1 MTARPSRILFACP
14 QTVFDVSNGASM
26 QVYSML
32 QEFSRRGIEAAS
44 FCGGVF
50 DDPAGAARIPNL
62 AEQIKE
68 NQGKAVLINKDSSAN
83 SENPIT
89 HWFFT
94 GFHSTVWN
102 EMTHEEET
110 NFLNK
115 YTEVLRTFK
124 PDLVIGYGCDA
135 LCRSMWMEA
144 RSFGIPTAYIIC
156 NGNHHHY
163 RFPLHDIVLCD
174 SKATAKLYKDED
186 GLTVHPFGNV
196 INPELV
202 VAKQRNPQTVT
213 FINPAFAKGV
223 AVVARLILMA
233 NKERPDISFM
243 VVETR
248 KKFADALRA
257 LKKPGS
263 EVGSAFQNQTF
274 KNIALR
280 DATYNVSEIY
290 ATTKV
295 LLAPSLCYESWGRV
309 ATEATMNGIPV
320 LASKSGGLPEA
331 VGTGGIT
338 LEKPA
343 SNQGPDENWLV
354 LPSEEECRPWADAL
368 YDLYDHTEKWTQGG
382 GDTAAAPKTPRRIRS
397 KRRGTGCSSF
407 SSRFSKSRP
416 ETTTLRVWGPCVTT
430 GIRSTGKTSGSLPAG
445 NAPSV
450 KSQPN
455 SNFLPFAAD
464 TLPAALLLTPSL
476 SKAGEAQ
483 RFAGF
488 VSSVGSSGSA
498 AVTIS
503 AAKTFA
509 LAA

>member
-1 MTARPSRILFACP
+1 MATKRPYRILFACP

-26 QVYSML
+26 QIYSLL
-32 QEFSRRGIEAAS
+32 QEFSRRGIDTAT

-62 AEQIKE
+62 AEQIKQNE
-68 NQGKAVLINKDSSAN
+68 GKAVLINKDSSAN
-83 SENPIT
+83 PENPIT

-124 PDLVIGYGCDA
+124 PDLVMGYGCDA
-135 LCRSMWMEA
+135 LCRSLWMEA
-144 RSFGIPTAYIIC
+144 RTFGIPTVYHVF

-163 RFPLHDIVLCD
+163 RFPLHDMVLTD
-174 SKATAKLYKDED
+174 SEATAKIYKETE
-186 GLTVHPFGNV
+186 GLTIHPYGIC
-196 INPELV
+196 INADLV
-202 VAKQRNPQTVT
+202 TAKTRNPQTVT

-223 AVVARLILMA
+223 AIVARLILMA

-243 VVETR
+243 VVESR

-280 DATYNVSEIY
+280 DATFNVSEIY

-295 LLAPSLCYESWGRV
+295 LVAPSLWYESWGRV
-309 ATEATMNGIPV
+309 TTEATMNGIPV
-320 LASKSGGLPEA
+320 LASQSGGIPEA

-338 LEKPA
+338 LLVPE
-343 SNQGPDENWLV
+343 SNQGKDENWLV

-368 YDLYDHTEKWTQGG
+368 YELYDNTEKWQEGCRKNAEQHSLKVT
-382 GDTAAAPKTPRRIRS
+382 GDRIL
-397 KRRGTGCSSF
+397 KLLQ
-407 SSRFSKSRP
+407 P
-416 ETTTLRVWGPCVTT
+416 LLR
-430 GIRSTGKTSGSLPAG
+430 K
-445 NAPSV
+445 
-450 KSQPN
+450 
-455 SNFLPFAAD
+455 
-464 TLPAALLLTPSL
+464 
-476 SKAGEAQ
+476 KAGDNDFTRLGSVRYDGDPLDWEE
-483 RFAGF
+483 FKKAGRKR
-488 VSSVGSSGSA
+488 
-498 AVTIS
+498 
-503 AAKTFA
+503 AKPA
-509 LAA
+509 SE